1 MDNPDPTER
10 TAPAAD
16 ADVLG
21 EAATNTGTLD
31 ELTGND
37 AADGDATG
45 RPRPKAEGSIE
56 DGSAAAGR
64 DENQAGFLKDGGRK
78 FSP

>member
-1 MDNPDPTER
+1 MDSPDPKER
-10 TAPAAD
+10 TAPAAE

-31 ELTGND
+31 KLTG
-37 AADGDATG
+37 DGGKAG
-45 RPRPKAEGSIE
+45 SPRAEDDGSTE
-56 DGSAAAGR
+56 DGSARPGR
-64 DENQAGFLKDGGRK
+64 DENQAGFLKDDDRK